1 MIVLE
6 SRPGGEGRRLARDLR
21 RSGLTVRLVPDAEGT
36 RWVRTVDRV
45 VIGADTIYADG
56 SVAHKV
62 GTRRLALAAHR
73 WGIPVIVI
81 AGTSKS
87 VCDRPTAHR
96 LPPLFDL
103 TPAGAITAYWTDR
116 TVVKGGHWRS
126 PPLPRPTKISRT
138 RA

>member
-1 MIVLE
+1 MLE

-21 RSGLTVRLVPDAEGT
+21 WSGLTVRLVPDAEGT
-36 RWVRTVDRV
+36 FWVRTVDRV
-45 VIGADTIYADG
+45 VLGADTIYADG

-73 WGIPVIVI
+73 RGIPVIVI
-81 AGTSKS
+81 AGASKS
-87 VCDRPTAHR
+87 VTDRPATHR

-116 TVVKGGHWRS
+116 AVVKGGHWRAL
-126 PPLPRPTKISRT
+126 PLPRPTKISRT